1 MKVPLSDSSDIDPYC
16 VYIDCLTLLDQ
27 IRLLEGPRAVDN
39 TLLRHPKI
47 KVFLKAFQ
55 RVWIKR
61 IEDTL
66 LEHIPE
72 ITNFK

>member
-1 MKVPLSDSSDIDPYC
+1 MKVPLSDSPDIDPYS

-39 TLLRHPKI
+39 TLMRHSAI
-47 KVFLKAFQ
+47 KAFLKAFQ

-66 LEHIPE
+66 LEHGAYKP
-72 ITNFK
+72 